1 MNVLV
6 LGAGIIGTTTAWYLR
21 RAGHEVTVLDR
32 QPAAAMETSFANGGQ
47 ISVSHVEPWANP
59 QAPFK
64 VLQWL
69 GQEDAPLLY
78 RPRLELQQWL
88 WGTQFLFECLPAR
101 TRRNM
106 LQILAISKYSG
117 EALKELR
124 AETGIAYDQL
134 ERGILQLYSDSKSF
148 DVAVEAAQ
156 LVQRHG
162 VRRVVKS
169 RAECVA
175 IEPALAP
182 RSEWIVGGTYT
193 DSDESGDAHLF
204 AQRLAERA
212 AQQGVQFRYG
222 VAIQRIA
229 ARGGQIVG
237 VDTMTEGRLE
247 TFKADAYVAALG
259 SYTPLLVK
267 PLGVRCLVYPA
278 KGYSATLPII
288 DAAKAP
294 TVSVTDDAK
303 KIVFSRLGNRLR
315 VAGTAEL
322 NGYNLELNSVRCAA
336 LTQCALAWFAG
347 AVDVAEPEYWTG
359 LRPATPSNVPL
370 IGRTRYPNLYLNTGH
385 GTLGWTMGAGSG
397 KALAEIISGRKPE
410 LDFDF
415 LNA

>member
-21 RAGHEVTVLDR
+21 RAGHDVTVLDR
-32 QPAAAMETSFANGGQ
+32 QPAAGMETSFANGGQ

-59 QAPFK
+59 LAPLK

-117 EALKELR
+117 ETLKELR
-124 AETGIAYDQL
+124 TETGIEYDQL

-148 DVAVEAAQ
+148 DAAAEAAEF
-156 LVQRHG
+156 VQRHG
-162 VRRVVKS
+162 VRRIVKS

-175 IEPALAP
+175 IEPALAA
-182 RSEWIVGGTYT
+182 RSAWIVGATYT

-212 AQQGVQFRYG
+212 AKQGVRFRYG

-229 ARGGQIVG
+229 AQGGQIVG
-237 VDTMTEGRLE
+237 VDTVSEGRFE
-247 TFKADAYVAALG
+247 TLTADTYVAALG
-259 SYTPLLVK
+259 SYTPLLVQ

-303 KIVFSRLGNRLR
+303 KIVFSRLGDRLR

-336 LTQCALAWFAG
+336 LTKCAQAWFAG
-347 AVDVAEPEYWTG
+347 AVDAARPEYWAG

-385 GTLGWTMGAGSG
+385 GTLGWTMSAGSG

-410 LDFDF
+410 IGFEF
-415 LNA
+415 LGA